1 MHVIRAGLR
10 TSAQLLVCAALLVGL
25 DGTPPAVAASR
36 ATVSETLN
44 VRSGPGTTYRVVGTL
59 SGGRSITV
67 RSTSKGWSKIDFQDQ
82 TAYVASR
89 YLVMAQAAAPAP
101 APSTITTGSVRTT
114 TTAVNLRKGA
124 DVSYPVI
131 SVVPPGTP
139 GTMTGRTAAGFAEL
153 YAGGARGWVSARYLK
168 ASSAPPAAIGTRVA
182 TAALDIRTT
191 SGADS
196 RTLRE
201 VKRGTKLAITGVTQ
215 NGRAQVVYQGAAR
228 WVTAKYL
235 GNPVVL
241 QPSAPGLPAVT
252 GTRYATAPLDIRS
265 TSADDYT
272 AIAEVPSGT
281 KLSITGVVENG
292 RMQVVYDKA
301 PRWVTAKYL
310 STTKPAA
317 VTAAGYAV
325 ERGLKPNA
333 IKVHRAALAR
343 FPQIRT
349 YYGVRK
355 DPIPDHPSGRA
366 LDLMI
371 PSYTSTSGKALG
383 SAVAAWARA
392 NARTLGIQYVI
403 WNQHIWNIQRDK
415 EGWRFMADR
424 GGDSANHKNH
434 VHVTVYG

>member
-1 MHVIRAGLR
+1 MQVIRAGLR

-25 DGTPPAVAASR
+25 VGTPPAVAASR
-36 ATVSETLN
+36 ATVSEALN

-59 SGGRSITV
+59 SAGRSVTV
-67 RSTSKGWSKIDFQDQ
+67 RSTSKGWSKIDFKDK

-89 YLVMAQAAAPAP
+89 YLVLAQSAAP
-101 APSTITTGSVRTT
+101 APSTVPSGSVRTT

-124 DVSYPVI
+124 DVSYAVI
-131 SVVPPGTP
+131 TVVPPGTR

-153 YAGGARGWVSARYLK
+153 YAAGVRGWVSARYLA
-168 ASSAPPAAIGTRVA
+168 ASSALPAAIGTRVA
-182 TAALDIRTT
+182 TAALDIRTS
-191 SGADS
+191 SGAGS
-196 RTLRE
+196 RTLSE
-201 VKRGTKLAITGVTQ
+201 VKKGTKLSITGVTQ
-215 NGRAQVVYQGAAR
+215 NGRAQVIYQKAAR

-235 GNPVVL
+235 GNPVVS
-241 QPSAPGLPAVT
+241 QPTAPRLPAVT

-272 AIAEVPSGT
+272 AIAEVPIGT
-281 KLSITGVVENG
+281 KLSITSVVQNG
-292 RMQVVYDKA
+292 RRQVIYGKA
-301 PRWVTAKYL
+301 VRWVTAKYL
-310 STTKPAA
+310 STKQPA
-317 VTAAGYAV
+317 TITPAGYAV

-355 DPIPDHPSGRA
+355 DSIPDHPSGRA
-366 LDLMI
+366 LDMI
-371 PSYTSTSGKALG
+371 IPGYSSKAGKALG
-383 SAVAAWARA
+383 SEVAAWARA

-403 WNQHIWNIQRDK
+403 WNQHIWNVQRDK

-424 GGDSANHKNH
+424 GSDSANHKNH